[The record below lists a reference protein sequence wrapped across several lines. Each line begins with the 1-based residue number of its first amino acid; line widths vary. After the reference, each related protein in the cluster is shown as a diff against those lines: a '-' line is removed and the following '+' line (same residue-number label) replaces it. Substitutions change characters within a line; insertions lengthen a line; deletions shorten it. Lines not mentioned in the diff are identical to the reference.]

1 MSIEKLLGDLID
13 ALNANTAAVNAAVHA
28 KSEVTLAASK
38 LVDKAKSTKAPAK
51 DEDEEK
57 PARTS
62 RSRAAKDEDEEKPA
76 RRSAAKDDEDDE
88 KPARRSAA
96 KDEPESKYTIA
107 DIKKGYGEYLDH
119 DDDDIAAKRTAAVK
133 KIATHLGIAKISEA
147 KPKHFDKLME
157 WLDDLRDGYKPDLS
171 GDDDSGKGD

>member
-13 ALNANTAAVNAAVHA
+13 ALKENTAAIMAGVNA
-28 KSEVTLAASK
+28 KTEIVTAAAK
-38 LVDKAKSTKAPAK
+38 LVDKAKTTKAPAK
-51 DEDEEK
+51 EEDDEK

-62 RSRAAKDEDEEKPA
+62 RARSAKEEDDEKPA
-76 RRSAAKDDEDDE
+76 RRSAAKEEDDE
-88 KPARRSAA
+88 KPSRRSAA
-96 KDEPESKYTIA
+96 KDEPESKYTLA

-133 KIATHLGIAKISEA
+133 KIAAHLGLNKISEA

-171 GDDDSGKGD
+171 GDDDSGNGD

>member
-13 ALNANTAAVNAAVHA
+13 ALKENTAAIMAGVNA
-28 KSEVTLAASK
+28 KTEIVTAAAK
-38 LVDKAKSTKAPAK
+38 LVDKAKTTKAPAK
-51 DEDEEK
+51 EEDDEK

-62 RSRAAKDEDEEKPA
+62 RT
-76 RRSAAKDDEDDE
+76 RSAKEEDDE

-96 KDEPESKYTIA
+96 KDEPESKYTLA

-119 DDDDIAAKRTAAVK
+119 DDDDIAAKRTASVK
-133 KIATHLGIAKISEA
+133 KIAAHLGLNKISEA

-171 GDDDSGKGD
+171 DDDDSGKGD